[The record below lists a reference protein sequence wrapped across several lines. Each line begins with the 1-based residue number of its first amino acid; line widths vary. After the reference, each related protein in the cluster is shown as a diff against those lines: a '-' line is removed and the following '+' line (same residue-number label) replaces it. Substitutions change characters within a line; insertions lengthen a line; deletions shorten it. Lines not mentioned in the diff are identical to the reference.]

1 MLSVFES
8 LDVRMERAV
17 LSFLPVCADTL
28 DNQKPSPLFYVH
40 TQKMAKKLSS
50 HVHELCCFVLTCA
63 LLPCCSLPEQHL
75 TEGRSSVC
83 PAAPPLHS

>member
-40 TQKMAKKLSS
+40 T
-50 HVHELCCFVLTCA
+50 
-63 LLPCCSLPEQHL
+63 
-75 TEGRSSVC
+75 
-83 PAAPPLHS
+83 